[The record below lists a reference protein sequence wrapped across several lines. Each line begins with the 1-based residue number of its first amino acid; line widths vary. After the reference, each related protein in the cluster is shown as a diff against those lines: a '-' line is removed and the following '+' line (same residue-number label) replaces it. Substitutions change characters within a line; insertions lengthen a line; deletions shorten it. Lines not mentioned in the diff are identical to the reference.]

1 MNAGVS
7 GGARTSIGGSIA
19 ITGGVGEKKLMIGHV
34 TGSKLKK
41 QGDTEIVTDDS
52 DTGGVAYQ
60 NLFSDGLIGTYTT
73 KTHITLWKF
82 T

>member
-19 ITGGVGEKKLMIGHV
+19 IKGGVGEKKLMIGHV
-34 TGSKLKK
+34 MGSKLKK
-41 QGDTEIVTDDS
+41 EGDTEIVTDDS
-52 DTGGVAYQ
+52 DTDGVAYQ

-73 KTHITLWKF
+73 KTHITLWKL